1 MCVYAY
7 NVYICKCILYRKSPA
22 LFDEV
27 LVEDAELY
35 VCVNTIY
42 MCVNTIYVCVNTI
55 YIPVYIFC
63 ISKLRRSLRRCV
75 EDIKMFVRYL
85 CV

>member
-42 MCVNTIYVCVNTI
+42 MCVNTIYVCEYNI
-55 YIPVYIFC
+55 YVCEYNIYTCMYILYLETPALFAKVC
-63 ISKLRRSLRRCV
+63 RR
-75 EDIKMFVRYL
+75 Y
-85 CV
+85 